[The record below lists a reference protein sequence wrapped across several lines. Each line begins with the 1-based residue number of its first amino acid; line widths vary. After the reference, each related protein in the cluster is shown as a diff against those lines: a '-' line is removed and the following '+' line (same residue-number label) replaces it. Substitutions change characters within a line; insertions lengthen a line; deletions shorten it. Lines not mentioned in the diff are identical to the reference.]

1 MSDNRNCNVHIMKHF
16 IVILGMCLLAACSPQ
31 PAAPIIEPEPKPN
44 PVVIE
49 DQTIEELPSTLSIPH
64 FGKMK
69 LVGSNL
75 TFDKVLEKNDVYTK
89 HAISYLSNGLKI
101 TGVFLIPNAQKPHPL
116 LIFNHGYIDPAIY
129 TQGRGLKR
137 EEDYMAKQGFAVF
150 HPDYRG
156 HAGSDESPMTAK
168 VYDGNLEYAMDSA
181 NAILAVREAKIPNV
195 DASKVGMLGH
205 SMGGGVT
212 MAIMTARPELID
224 AAVLYA
230 PVHARV
236 WENFVRWRAER
247 EEGDRTIAEFGT
259 YDEKPDVWNA
269 LSPDTFLGDVTI
281 PILLFQGTKDK
292 DVPFAWAD
300 ELNTR
305 LTELKRDITYER
317 YEDEGHEFS
326 FMWTDFMKKT
336 AAFFKAHLVSSE
348 LTAPLSVD
356 RITKKS
362 FGTYVTPEK
371 SPVSPEKFTGFHTG
385 VDFEAPEE
393 NDVSVRAACSG
404 EIIYKQTVG
413 GYGGVLIQKCDVA
426 GEPVTALYGHI
437 RLSSITK
444 RVGDSLTAGEEFA
457 KLGTGFSDE
466 TDGERPHLHFGLHK
480 GSAVEL
486 KGYVASEAQLSRW
499 LPPTFTE

>member
-1 MSDNRNCNVHIMKHF
+1 MRNLLF
-16 IVILGMCLLAACSPQ
+16 FLLACLLSACSSQ

-49 DQTIEELPSTLSIPH
+49 DLNIEELPSSLSIPH

-101 TGVFLIPNAQKPHPL
+101 TGVFLIPNAEKPHPL

-137 EEDYMAKQGFAVF
+137 EEDYMAKQGFAVL

-156 HAGSDESPMTAK
+156 HAGSDKSPMTAK

-181 NAILAVREAKIPNV
+181 NAVLAVRAAKLPNV
-195 DASKVGMLGH
+195 DARKIGMLGH

-247 EEGDRTIAEFGT
+247 EEGDRTLEQFGT
-259 YDEKPDVWNA
+259 YEEKPDVWNN
-269 LSPDTFLGDVTI
+269 LSPDTFLGDVAI

-292 DVPFAWAD
+292 DVPYEWAD
-300 ELNTR
+300 YLDAR

-317 YEDEGHEFS
+317 YEGEGHEFS

-336 AAFFKAHLVSSE
+336 ATFFKTHLARSE
-348 LTAPLSVD
+348 LTAPLSTD

-362 FGTYVTPEK
+362 FGMYITPEK
-371 SPVSPEKFTGFHTG
+371 SPVSPEKFSGFHTG
-385 VDFEAPEE
+385 VDFEAPEDG
-393 NDVSVRAACSG
+393 DVSVRAACSG
-404 EIIYKQTVG
+404 EIVYKQTVS
-413 GYGGVLIQKCDVA
+413 GYGGVLIQRCDVA
-426 GEPVTALYGHI
+426 RELVTALYGHI
-437 RLSSITK
+437 RLSSVTK
-444 RVGDSLTAGEEFA
+444 KVGDSLTAGEEFA
-457 KLGTGFSDE
+457 VLGKRFSSE
-466 TDGERPHLHFGLHK
+466 TDGERPHLHFGIHK

-486 KGYVASEAQLSRW
+486 KGYVSSEPALQHWIKPIFSDVR
-499 LPPTFTE
+499 

>member
-1 MSDNRNCNVHIMKHF
+1 MKHF
-16 IVILGMCLLAACSPQ
+16 LFFIFIPLLSACSFQ

-75 TFDKVLEKNDVYTK
+75 TFDKVLEENDIYTK
-89 HAISYLSNGLKI
+89 HAVSYLSNGLKI

-156 HAGSDESPMTAK
+156 HAGSDESPMTEK

-181 NAILAVREAKIPNV
+181 NAILAVRAAKIPNV

-212 MAIMTARPELID
+212 MAIMTGRPGLID

-230 PVHARV
+230 PVHANV
-236 WENFVRWRAER
+236 WENFMRWRAER
-247 EEGDRTIAEFGT
+247 EEGDRTLEQFGT
-259 YDEKPDVWNA
+259 FEEKPEVWKN
-269 LSPDTFLGDVTI
+269 LSPDTFLGDVEI

-292 DVPFAWAD
+292 DVPFEWAD
-300 ELNTR
+300 YLSTR
-305 LTELKRDITYER
+305 LKELKRDITYER
-317 YEDEGHEFS
+317 YEGEGHEFS

-336 AAFFKAHLVSSE
+336 ATFFKAHLVSSE
-348 LTAPLSVD
+348 LVAPLATD

-385 VDFEAPEE
+385 VDFEAPEDG
-393 NDVSVRAACSG
+393 DVSIRAACSG
-404 EIIYKQTVG
+404 EIIEKKTVS
-413 GYGGVLIQKCDVA
+413 GYGGVVIQRCDIA

-437 RLSSITK
+437 RLSSVTQ
-444 RVGDSLTAGEEFA
+444 RVGGSLTAGEEFA
-457 KLGTGFSDE
+457 KLGTGFSAE

-486 KGYVASEAQLSRW
+486 KGYVQSEAQLKSWIAPR
-499 LPPTFTE
+499 FEE

>member
-1 MSDNRNCNVHIMKHF
+1 MRNLLLF
-16 IVILGMCLLAACSPQ
+16 LLACLVSACSTPT
-31 PAAPIIEPEPKPN
+31 AAPIIEPEPKPN

-64 FGKMK
+64 FKKMK
-69 LVGSNL
+69 LVGSDL
-75 TFDKVLEKNDVYTK
+75 KLEKVLEKNDVYTK
-89 HAISYLSNGLKI
+89 HAVTYLSNGLKI
-101 TGVFLIPNAQKPHPL
+101 TGVFLIPNAEKPHPL

-156 HAGSDESPMTAK
+156 HAGSDLSPMTAK

-181 NAILAVREAKIPNV
+181 NAILAVREAKIANV

-236 WENFVRWRAER
+236 WENFMRWRAER
-247 EEGDRTIAEFGT
+247 EEGDRTIEQFGT
-259 YDEKPDVWNA
+259 FEEKPDVWNK
-269 LSPDTFLGDVTI
+269 LSPDTFLGDVRI

-292 DVPFAWAD
+292 DVPYEWAD
-300 ELNTR
+300 YLNTR
-305 LTELKRDITYER
+305 LTELQRDITYER
-317 YEDEGHEFS
+317 YEGEGHEFS
-326 FMWTDFMKKT
+326 FMWSDFMKKT
-336 AAFFKAHLVSSE
+336 AAFFKSHLVNSE

-385 VDFEAPEE
+385 LDFEAPEDG
-393 NDVSVRAACSG
+393 DVSVRAACSG

-413 GYGGVLIQKCDVA
+413 GYGGVLIQRCDVA

-437 RLSSITK
+437 RLSSVTK
-444 RVGDSLTAGEEFA
+444 TVGDSLTAGEEFA
-457 KLGTGFSDE
+457 QLGTGFSAE

-480 GSAVEL
+480 GSRVEL
-486 KGYVASEAQLSRW
+486 KGYSQNENDLKNW
-499 LPPTFTE
+499 LAPTFQE